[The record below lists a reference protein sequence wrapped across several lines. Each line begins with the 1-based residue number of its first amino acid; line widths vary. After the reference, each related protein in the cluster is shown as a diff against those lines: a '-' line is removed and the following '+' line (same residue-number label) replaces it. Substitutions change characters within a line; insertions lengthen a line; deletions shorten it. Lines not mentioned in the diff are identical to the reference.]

1 MAGAAVELELLN
13 RANDKALGALAG
25 DDSTAKF
32 AHGHCGPN
40 ITAKQDRMDLSDKA
54 STVGFSN
61 DELLRR
67 CYQLVL
73 ATIVS

>member
-1 MAGAAVELELLN
+1 MAFELGLLN
-13 RANDKALGALAG
+13 RANDKVLGALAE
-25 DDSTAKF
+25 DESTAKF
-32 AHGHCGPN
+32 AHGHCRGVDGF
-40 ITAKQDRMDLSDKA
+40 ITAKQNRMDLSDKA
-54 STVGFSN
+54 STAGFSN

>member
-1 MAGAAVELELLN
+1 MAFELGLLN
-13 RANDKALGALAG
+13 RANDKVLGALAE
-25 DDSTAKF
+25 DESTAKF
-32 AHGHCGPN
+32 ARGADGF
-40 ITAKQDRMDLSDKA
+40 ITAKQNRMDLSDKA
-54 STVGFSN
+54 STAGFSN